1 MLNDNSELD
10 PEALPEFSLPESFL
24 DQLYEFTGSPNAN
37 KGFVLIYTD
46 QNGRVMVYTKSDSQV
61 VEMGLRKSMEKYII
75 DIEGAEGMLNLRD
88 EDEGE
93 ERLD

>member
-1 MLNDNSELD
+1 MLGQGGEID
-10 PEALPEFSLPESFL
+10 PESLPEFSLPESIL
-24 DQLYEFTGSPNAN
+24 DQLFEFTGSSDAN

-46 QNGRVMVYTKSDSQV
+46 QNGRPMVYSRSDAQI
-61 VEMGLRKSMEKYII
+61 VEMGLRKAMEKYLINVE
-75 DIEGAEGMLNLRD
+75 DAEGILDLRD